1 MKGATK
7 GMLQNTVVGL
17 SMYKLNWCPG
27 QALHK
32 RSIPVLLSI
41 FRIARNIGGLWM
53 QFDPKPNIKKILAE
67 FKFGSGISGLF
78 IKEHCRLSLEVP
90 EQSHEFKK

>member
-1 MKGATK
+1 
-7 GMLQNTVVGL
+7 
-17 SMYKLNWCPG
+17 
-27 QALHK
+27 
-32 RSIPVLLSI
+32 
-41 FRIARNIGGLWM
+41 M